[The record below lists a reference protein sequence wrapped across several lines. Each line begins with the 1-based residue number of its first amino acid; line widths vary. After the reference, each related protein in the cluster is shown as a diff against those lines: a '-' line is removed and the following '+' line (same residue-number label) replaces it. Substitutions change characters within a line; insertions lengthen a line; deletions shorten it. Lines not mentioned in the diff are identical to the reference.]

1 MWDNIREKVISITH
15 NYINLTNGVE
25 AIPMLKFWN
34 EDYRF
39 IRIQSTI
46 CEQKN
51 WDRLIQDLDYD
62 FLMNLALGHKCVV
75 YDFGARKPVPRAV
88 YQGLEFVKYVLSR
101 RWLDQE
107 YITNVNRSK
116 NQEKKNNCNDY
127 FYRCYQR
134 LEDRTKKKLDYFLPY
149 VIAKEINLEC
159 VTDCTQH
166 DNDKEFYREILRKAG

>member
-1 MWDNIREKVISITH
+1 MISIVH

-25 AIPMLKFWN
+25 AIPTLQG
-34 EDYRF
+34 DYRF

-46 CEQKN
+46 CEQRL

-75 YDFGARKPVPRAV
+75 YDFGARKPIPRAV
-88 YQGLEFVKYVLSR
+88 YQGLEFVKYVLNR
-101 RWLDQE
+101 RWLNKE

-116 NQEKKNNCNDY
+116 NKERKNNCNDY
-127 FYRCYQR
+127 FYKCYEQ

-149 VIAKEINLEC
+149 INTDVIDLKC
-159 VTDCTQH
+159 VTNCTEH
-166 DNDKEFYREILRKAG
+166 DGDKDFYREVLKKAV

>member
-1 MWDNIREKVISITH
+1 MHSKWKLEVIIITH

-25 AIPMLKFWN
+25 AILTLQG
-34 EDYRF
+34 DYRF

-62 FLMNLALGHKCVV
+62 FLMNLALGHKCIV
-75 YDFGARKPVPRAV
+75 YDFGARKPIPRAV
-88 YQGLEFVKYVLSR
+88 YQGLEFVKYVLNR

-107 YITNVNRSK
+107 YVTNVNRSK
-116 NQEKKNNCNDY
+116 NQERKNNCNDY
-127 FYRCYQR
+127 FDKCYQK

-149 VIAKEINLEC
+149 VITKEINLEC

-166 DNDKEFYREILRKAG
+166 DGDKEFYREVLRKVG